1 MTWMYGNRAPGTT
14 YSTSTMVTI
23 DPRAVDHLGP
33 ANAEQRAETRE
44 SWRTWFW
51 GVVRMYLTAAAVVA
65 TFGTVGVICMLL
77 GAANSQVVLETFSEV
92 LR

>member
-1 MTWMYGNRAPGTT
+1 MTKRYLGDVLTE
-14 YSTSTMVTI
+14 YVMVTI
-23 DPRAVDHLGP
+23 DPRATRVDHLGP

-51 GVVRMYLTAAAVVA
+51 GVVRMYATAVGIVLS
-65 TFGTVGVICMLL
+65 FGVVGVICMLL
-77 GAANSQVVLETFSEV
+77 GAFNSEVVLETFSEV